1 MLRRLPIIEFAAA
14 VLFGLGLAISGMTS
28 PQKVIGFL
36 DIFGDWDPS
45 LIMVMVGAISVN
57 ALVYRFVKKMP
68 NPLFSAAFIL
78 PKRQDITPQLIIG
91 AALFGI
97 GWGIAGFCPGP
108 GVVSIL
114 TGSQSSIIFIAA
126 MLVGMFLYKVAPIKK

>member
-1 MLRRLPIIEFAAA
+1 MIRRIPIIEFVAA
-14 VLFGLGLAISGMTS
+14 VLFGLGLSISGMTS

-45 LIMVMVGAISVN
+45 LMMVMLGAISVN

-68 NPLFSAAFIL
+68 NPLFSKAFLL
-78 PKRQDITPQLIIG
+78 PKRQDITPQLVAG
-91 AALFGI
+91 SALFGI
-97 GWGIAGFCPGP
+97 GWGVAGFCPGP

-114 TGSQSSIIFIAA
+114 TGSQSSIVFIVA
-126 MLVGMFLYKVAPIKK
+126 MLVGMFLYKVVPVKK

>member
-45 LIMVMVGAISVN
+45 LMMVMVGAISVN
-57 ALVYRFVKKMP
+57 ALVYRFVKKD
-68 NPLFSAAFIL
+68 A
-78 PKRQDITPQLIIG
+78 
-91 AALFGI
+91 
-97 GWGIAGFCPGP
+97 
-108 GVVSIL
+108 
-114 TGSQSSIIFIAA
+114 
-126 MLVGMFLYKVAPIKK
+126 